1 MDIRTFEWR
10 NWSEQYAALRKTKQY
25 GNLQRVFAFCA
36 NKKTTMFDAL
46 QCFLAVADGG
56 NFSEAARRLGL
67 AVSSV
72 SRKIDT
78 LEAHMGASLFR
89 RSSRRVALTDAG
101 ERLLPRARQIVADM
115 DEAKTALADADPAP
129 RGLLTVTAPPSLGRR
144 HIVPAIATF
153 LRDYPLL
160 EIDLHTSD
168 EVIDLAARRVDV
180 AIRIGV
186 LPSSELVATF
196 LAPNR
201 RIACASPAYLARH
214 GRPQSP
220 ADLSAHNCLAF
231 ATGAPSTDRWCF
243 AGFNGNK
250 TLPVSGTLRTDDVDS
265 MLQAAIA
272 GVGIAHLS
280 NWVVGG
286 AIAAGELVPLF
297 GGERITRAKVRSAI
311 HAVRLPGRSH
321 PVKAQLFIEHLRA
334 YFAALPNW
342 DELA

>member
-1 MDIRTFEWR
+1 
-10 NWSEQYAALRKTKQY
+10 
-25 GNLQRVFAFCA
+25 
-36 NKKTTMFDAL
+36 MFDAL

-56 NFSEAARRLGL
+56 NFSEAARALQL

-78 LEAHMGASLFR
+78 LEVHMGATLFR
-89 RSSRRVALTDAG
+89 RSSRRVLLTDAG

-115 DEAKTALADADPAP
+115 GDARTAVADANPEP
-129 RGLLTVTAPPSLGRR
+129 RGLLTVTAPPSLGQR

-160 EIDLHTSD
+160 EVGLHTGD

-180 AIRIGV
+180 AIRVGI
-186 LPSSELVATF
+186 LPPSELVATF

-201 RIACASPAYLARH
+201 RIACASPDYLARH
-214 GRPQSP
+214 GYPQSP
-220 ADLSAHNCLAF
+220 IDLLKHNCLAF
-231 ATGAPSTDRWCF
+231 ATSVLSTDRWCF
-243 AGFNGNK
+243 AGVNGNK
-250 TLPVSGTLRTDDVDS
+250 MLHVSGTLRTDDVDS

-286 AIAAGELVPLF
+286 AIAAGQLVPLF
-297 GGERITRAKVRSAI
+297 GDERTKRAKLRSAI

-321 PVKAQLFIEHLRA
+321 ALKAQLFIEHLRA

-342 DELA
+342 DGEA